1 MWTHSVTS
9 LSPFVVYLSLLYF
22 HFSLTSLYAVLL
34 WLPSDLV
41 RSEGGEGVRD
51 DKVEGLLAQLGLEKY
66 AELFQCHEIGYD
78 ALLSCTDDDLKRIGM
93 T

>member
-1 MWTHSVTS
+1 MG
-9 LSPFVVYLSLLYF
+9 
-22 HFSLTSLYAVLL
+22 
-34 WLPSDLV
+34 
-41 RSEGGEGVRD
+41 EGGEGVRD

-66 AELFQCHEIGYD
+66 AELFQCHEINYD